1 MVFLIIGIVVTLIAA
16 VLCVVWN
23 AHEDWCSEGAFVGSA
38 ISGFIAFM
46 LMVIV
51 ICVGVEA
58 KTEKALMQA
67 HLENPAN
74 YTYSQLAEHNE
85 KVAKYRVWQGTIF
98 SFYNDVD
105 LQIID
110 IDSISQKVI
119 IDSKENK

>member
-1 MVFLIIGIVVTLIAA
+1 MVFLTIVIVVAVIAA
-16 VLCVVWN
+16 VLCIVWN
-23 AHEDWCSEGAFVGSA
+23 AHEDWCSEGAFIGGI

-51 ICVGVEA
+51 ILVGVDA

-67 HLENPAN
+67 QLENPAN

-85 KVAKYRVWQGTIF
+85 KVTKYRVWQGTIF

-110 IDSISQKVI
+110 IDNVSQKVI
-119 IDSKENK
+119 IDSKEK

>member
-1 MVFLIIGIVVTLIAA
+1 MVFLIIGIVVTLIAS

-23 AHEDWCSEGAFVGSA
+23 SHKDWCSDGALNGSV
-38 ISGFIAFM
+38 ISGCTAFM

-51 ICVGVEA
+51 ICVGVGA

-85 KVAKYRVWQGTIF
+85 KVARYRVWQGTIF

-110 IDSISQKVI
+110 IDSVSQKVI
-119 IDSKENK
+119 IDSNEK